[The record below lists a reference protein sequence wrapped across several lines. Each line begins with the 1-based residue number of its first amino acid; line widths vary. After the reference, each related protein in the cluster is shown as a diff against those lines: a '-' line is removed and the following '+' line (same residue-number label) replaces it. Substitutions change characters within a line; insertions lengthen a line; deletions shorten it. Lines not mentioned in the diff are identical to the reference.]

1 MRFMGDGEDP
11 PQKGTQMMTFILG
24 GAGALTALGLLA
36 LGFWLG
42 GRANRGGNARP
53 PSNGERER
61 LSREQAAFRQLQ
73 NYSVERAYGLV
84 DDGED
89 EER

>member
-1 MRFMGDGEDP
+1 M
-11 PQKGTQMMTFILG
+11 TTFILG

-42 GRANRGGNARP
+42 SRTHKGGGTPP
-53 PSNGERER
+53 PSNRERER

-89 EER
+89 EDR